1 MLRHGNR
8 LEATEDE
15 DEEEEGSND
24 EHANCSPPP
33 PPPLVNAGKWAIAW
47 CGGN

>member
-8 LEATEDE
+8 LEATE

-24 EHANCSPPP
+24 EHANCSPP
-33 PPPLVNAGKWAIAW
+33 LVNAGKWAIAW
-47 CGGN
+47 CGN